1 MEAVEGFVKK
11 RGCVFTRKEETQ
23 HLLRSYCVA
32 GTFTN
37 ITSAD
42 PLALEGPFALKVIE
56 RMK

>member
-1 MEAVEGFVKK
+1 MFI
-11 RGCVFTRKEETQ
+11 RKEEYQ

-42 PLALEGPFALKVIE
+42 PLALEGTFALKVIA